1 MSGAARRAARLLQHK
16 TIVSGMPD
24 KRRRKPAATA
34 KRAPTKREQAFDLS
48 DEEIERRYQDEIAA
62 IRRRRQR

>member
-1 MSGAARRAARLLQHK
+1 MNRGAASRAARLARHK
-16 TIVSGMPD
+16 VIVSGMPD

-48 DEEIERRYQDEIAA
+48 DEEIERRYQEAMKA
-62 IRRRRQR
+62 IKGK